1 MEINLLDYGVKWG
14 IDSAALI
21 IKAFADASTGDT
33 IIFPDT
39 KISVNSTLQLT
50 KAVWLK
56 GSYNSQLCTGLN
68 VTALEIT
75 GNWFKPARIT
85 DIDFINWY
93 GKDDRSAD
101 GLRIHAVVDMQ
112 RCWVKSFGGT
122 GIVVSGDIAHGKTN
136 ASFSKFEDVLI
147 SENGN
152 HGIYFQGGDANQCTV
167 FHCDARDNK
176 GVGFYD
182 HSFLG
187 NQFLSL
193 HGTLKRKKRPGSRQ
207 HKRGTLSNY
216 RADDA
221 NNRAG
226 FYGCYSE
233 SGSAPEWLNGA
244 CTWHGGFPSNG
255 VAYCMVMLNFI
266 MMNQPIT
273 QQRKFPSPLPTII
286 LPK

>member
-187 NQFLSL
+187 NQFLSCMAHL
-193 HGTLKRKKRPGSRQ
+193 NGRKDLDPAT
-207 HKRGTLSNY
+207 KRGTLSNY

-255 VAYCMVMLNFI
+255 VALYGHSKFYYDELTYNTTT
-266 MMNQPIT
+266 P
-273 QQRKFPSPLPTII
+273 FPSPLPTII